1 MRQRILYVILVFL
14 LISCEKEETISPND
28 LLQGKWKIILI
39 GNGDNLIPYEMPV
52 IFEYYNDSLYREF
65 DTIMNQFTFYGRY
78 YIDQNLLIHYYIY
91 PDDTLI
97 FKYKY
102 EFFDKNRKF
111 KTIHQN
117 LISTF
122 NTDVFERIQ

>member
-1 MRQRILYVILVFL
+1 MRQRFLYIILIFL

-28 LLQGKWKIILI
+28 LLQGKWKVILI

-65 DTIMNQFTFYGRY
+65 DTIMNQFTFYGTY
-78 YIDQNLLIHYYIY
+78 YIDQNLLIHYNIY
-91 PDDTLI
+91 TDDTLI

-102 EFFDKNRKF
+102 EFFDENRKL
-111 KTIHQN
+111 KTTHQN

-122 NTDVFERIQ
+122 NTNVFERI